1 MSAVETATNIGI
13 GLVISFL
20 SQLVIFPLY
29 DIHLSFGTNIELVLY
44 FTVISII
51 RSYVLRRFFNSIK
64 EKQHDHT
71 EKILP

>member
-1 MSAVETATNIGI
+1 MSGVETMTNIGI

-51 RSYVLRRFFNSIK
+51 RSYALRRFFNSIK
-64 EKQHDHT
+64 EKQHDQT
-71 EKILP
+71 EEVFN